1 MLFPSFYPTAIAGI
15 SRWHFGDQKELIT
28 QLPYYCRTRV
38 LCYPLE
44 NRTRMLQCTVI
55 PWLCC
60 DRAQED
66 AH

>member
-1 MLFPSFYPTAIAGI
+1 MLFPSFYPTVTAGI

-28 QLPYYCRTRV
+28 WLPHYSRTRV
-38 LCYPLE
+38 LCHPLE
-44 NRTRMLQCTVI
+44 NSTSMLRCAVI

-66 AH
+66 AR